1 MKVLLINGSPRAN
14 GNTSRALKEV
24 ADTLAAEGVD
34 VETVWTG
41 NKPVRGCVACY
52 QCKAKNLG
60 KCVFND
66 DAANGIIEKL
76 KEADGI
82 VVGSPVYYGQ
92 PAGAFL
98 ALWQRI
104 CFAGTEFVKAKPA
117 ASVAVCRRGGSTAA
131 YQCMNMPFEML
142 SCPVVTSQYWN
153 VVFGREEGEC
163 ERDAEGMQTMRTL
176 GRNMAWLLK
185 NLKSG
190 DAIPRPADEPW
201 QPMHF
206 IR

>member
-1 MKVLLINGSPRAN
+1 MKVLLVNGSPRAN
-14 GNTSRALKEV
+14 GNTASALKEV
-24 ADTLAAEGVD
+24 ADTLVAEGVEA
-34 VETVWTG
+34 ETVWIG
-41 NKPVRGCVACY
+41 SKPVRGCVACY

-60 KCVFND
+60 KCVFGD

-117 ASVAVCRRGGSTAA
+117 AAVAVCRRGGSTAA

-153 VVFGREEGEC
+153 VTFGRDEGEC

-185 NLKSG
+185 NLKRG
-190 DAIPRPADEPW
+190 DAIPRTADEPW

>member
-14 GNTSRALKEV
+14 GNTARALKEV
-24 ADTLAAEGVD
+24 AGTLGAEGIET
-34 VETVWTG
+34 ETVWTG

-131 YQCMNMPFEML
+131 
-142 SCPVVTSQYWN
+142 
-153 VVFGREEGEC
+153 
-163 ERDAEGMQTMRTL
+163 
-176 GRNMAWLLK
+176 
-185 NLKSG
+185 
-190 DAIPRPADEPW
+190 
-201 QPMHF
+201 
-206 IR
+206 